1 MLNTLMRYRASGR
14 RLTVAGASLVLLA
27 ACANSSI
34 EASSTAASP
43 VAIPAISEIKVTQTQ
58 RQPSFAEWRSRFRE
72 EALAAGIR
80 PRIFDD
86 AFKGIEPDPSIV
98 QADQSQ
104 PEFTRAVWQYLDGA
118 VSPQRLAQGR
128 RALSQYADIL
138 DAIEQRYGVNRHVL
152 VAIWGLES
160 NFGNNIGDKSVIR
173 SLATLAHEG
182 RRPTFAHT
190 QLIEALKILQEGDVS
205 PERLLGSWAGAM
217 GQTQFIPST
226 FNSYAVDFDGN
237 GRRDIWD
244 SPADALGSA
253 ANYLSASK
261 WRPGTSWGTEVSLPS
276 DFDFALADMAI
287 RKPVAEWMTLGVR
300 PSSKSGLPAHLADKE
315 ASLLLPAGYRG
326 PAFLITG
333 NFRSILRYNNSTSYA
348 LAIGLMSDRLQ
359 DKEDIQASW
368 PRDDRPL
375 SRTERIELQERL
387 DAGGFDPGSADGII
401 GANTRKAIR
410 RFQNTLGVP
419 ADGYPTYALL
429 ERLRER

>member
-1 MLNTLMRYRASGR
+1 MLNKLMRYRASGR

-34 EASSTAASP
+34 EASSTPAPTAS
-43 VAIPAISEIKVTQTQ
+43 VAEITAVQPPHK
-58 RQPSFAEWRSRFRE
+58 PSFAEWRSAFRE

-80 PRIFDD
+80 PAVFDQ

-104 PEFTRAVWQYLDGA
+104 PEFTRPVWQYLDGA

-128 RALSQYADIL
+128 RALSQHADIL
-138 DAIEQRYGVNRHVL
+138 DAIEQRYGVSRHVL

-190 QLIEALKILQEGDVS
+190 QLIEALKIVQKGDVP

-237 GRRDIWD
+237 GRRDIWE

-253 ANYLSASK
+253 ANYLSSSNWQTGLA
-261 WRPGTSWGTEVSLPS
+261 WGTEVKLPRE
-276 DFDFALADMAI
+276 FDFALADMAV
-287 RKPVAEWMTLGVR
+287 RKPIAEWQRLGVQGITDAGLASKR
-300 PSSKSGLPAHLADKE
+300 PEQE
-315 ASLLLPAGYRG
+315 AALLLPAGHRG
-326 PAFLITG
+326 PAFLVTG

-359 DKEDIQASW
+359 DKQDIQGAW

-387 DAGGFDPGSADGII
+387 DSGGFDPGAADGII

-410 RFQNTLGVP
+410 QFQNTLGVP

-429 ERLRER
+429 QRLRGQ

>member
-1 MLNTLMRYRASGR
+1 MLNKLMRYRASGR
-14 RLTVAGASLVLLA
+14 RLTVAGASIVLLA
-27 ACANSSI
+27 ACANSST
-34 EASSTAASP
+34 EASSTAVSP
-43 VAIPAISEIKVTQTQ
+43 VAIPAIPDIVASYTPE
-58 RQPSFAEWRSRFRE
+58 QPSFAEWRRAFRE
-72 EALAAGIR
+72 EALAAGIQ

-86 AFKGIEPDPSIV
+86 AFKGIEPDPSII

-104 PEFTRAVWQYLDGA
+104 PEFTRPVWQYLDGA

-138 DAIEQRYGVNRHVL
+138 DAIEQRYGVSRHIL

-190 QLIEALKILQEGDVS
+190 QLIEALKIVQQGDVS
-205 PERLLGSWAGAM
+205 PQRLLGSWAGAM

-226 FNSYAVDFDGN
+226 FNSYAVDFDGD
-237 GRRDIWD
+237 GRRDIWE

-253 ANYLSASK
+253 ANYLSASNWQK
-261 WRPGTSWGTEVSLPS
+261 GTRWGTEVSLPR
-276 DFDFALADMAI
+276 DFNFALADMAI
-287 RKPVAEWMTLGVR
+287 RKPVAEWATLGVR
-300 PSSKSGLPAHLADKE
+300 LNSGSGVPPQLADQQ

-326 PAFLITG
+326 PAFLVTG

-359 DKEDIQASW
+359 DKADIQASW

-387 DAGGFDPGSADGII
+387 DASGFDPGAADGII

-410 RFQNTLGVP
+410 RFQDTLGVP

>member
-1 MLNTLMRYRASGR
+1 MLNKLMRYRASGR

-34 EASSTAASP
+34 EASSTPASSTE
-43 VAIPAISEIKVTQTQ
+43 VSVRQEQQ
-58 RQPSFAEWRSRFRE
+58 QPSFAEWRARFRE

-80 PRIFDD
+80 PAVFDN
-86 AFKGIEPDPSIV
+86 AFKDIEPDSAIV
-98 QADQSQ
+98 RADQSQ
-104 PEFTRAVWQYLDGA
+104 PEFTRPVWQYLDGA

-128 RALSQYADIL
+128 RALSQYADTL
-138 DAIEQRYGVNRHVL
+138 DTIEQRYGVSRHVL

-190 QLIEALKILQEGDVS
+190 QLIEALKILQQGDVPPS
-205 PERLLGSWAGAM
+205 RLLGSWAGAM

-226 FNSYAVDFDGN
+226 FNSYAVDLDGD
-237 GRRDIWD
+237 GRRDIWQ
-244 SPADALGSA
+244 SPGDALGSA
-253 ANYLSASK
+253 ANYLSHSN
-261 WRPGTSWGTEVSLPS
+261 WQQGLPWGTEVKLPR

-287 RKPVAEWMTLGVR
+287 RKPVSEWLSLGVEAGTDPAI
-300 PSSKSGLPAHLADKE
+300 PSRLRDKE

-326 PAFLITG
+326 PAFLVTG

-359 DKEDIQASW
+359 NRDDIQASW

-375 SRTERIELQERL
+375 SRSERIELQERL

-401 GANTRKAIR
+401 GANTRQAIR
-410 RFQNTLGVP
+410 RLQNSLGMP
-419 ADGYPTYALL
+419 ADGYATHALL
-429 ERLRER
+429 ERLREH